1 MTYEFTT
8 EKVGSVKLENF
19 HNNTGETLHLAGI
32 DAQQPDA
39 NVIVGG
45 VKQLLALV
53 DFQNEFNPEYMIRTV
68 NQSVTVQN

>member
-1 MTYEFTT
+1 MTYEFTN
-8 EKVGSVKLENF
+8 EKVGAMKLQHF

-45 VKQLLALV
+45 VKQLLGLV